1 MLVRLL
7 GEVRVAAESRWRPG
21 GPPKQICVLA
31 SLALEPCT
39 AISTDVLAH
48 RLWGGESPASARG
61 VIYGHIARLRRLLD
75 PHKTASIR
83 RVGRGSYL
91 LDIAADNVDALYARS
106 LAANARAAEADSDI
120 ASAARHWRGAV
131 ELWHGTAL
139 SGVDGPW
146 VGEVRRKL
154 HGERLAAL
162 TALAECELELGRN
175 REAATELRVAIEQYP
190 FEENLVGSLMLAL
203 YRDGR
208 PTEALECYTGVR
220 SRLREELGT
229 DPGERLQRL
238 HQGVLRQDPELFH
251 AGVRMRG
258 DPGPVAVTAP
268 PAAPAPAQ
276 LPADNSAF
284 SGRAVAVRTLDELV
298 TGDGPL
304 RPVVVSGAAGIGK
317 TTLAV
322 HWAHRHRERFPD
334 GQLYVNLQG
343 FGPDGSAMDP
353 SEALRGM
360 LDALGAAADRIPAS
374 LSGQAA
380 MYRSLLA
387 DKRILVL
394 LDNARDAEQVRP
406 LLPGSPRSLAVVT
419 SQDRLTGL
427 VATEAANAVALGL
440 LSHDEARQL
449 LSRRLSPQ
457 RVGRQPQAVDDI
469 IELCARL
476 PLALAIVA
484 ARATVESA
492 RPLSDFAAEL
502 RDVESGLDA
511 FEAGEPAADVRVALS
526 WSYRALGATTARLFR
541 LLGLCPGPQISA
553 AAAASL
559 AGVPIPRVKPL
570 LSELLDRSM
579 LAGRGT
585 GRYILHDLLRAYAGE
600 LVENGDREPAGRRM
614 MGHYLHSARAAT
626 TLLGTPPLDEA
637 PCPDGV
643 TVEEFRDRDA
653 ALAWYQDMLP
663 VLLALIERSD
673 RPEDTVRLAHAV
685 SVFLVR
691 RGMWSQIRA
700 AHLTALRA
708 AEKLGDLARQAY
720 CHRALAFAGLNSGDI
735 REAGDR
741 CRLALELAER
751 LGDPTEQALAHGMTA
766 RVLGTEDRFR
776 PALGHARRSLVL
788 FRRTGDVSGEAGARN
803 AVGWYHLKLGDHA
816 RAIAACRK
824 AIELHRSV
832 ADVYHEA
839 CAWDSLGLA
848 YHRADR
854 LATAVD
860 CFQTAIGLFDDLG
873 GTNVGGKSLN
883 RLGDVYLGMNRPE
896 EARRAWRRALDV
908 LPPEH
913 PDGDG
918 VRAKLRGLDAR
929 GHLDANTGQPI
940 RL

>member
-31 SLALEPCT
+31 SLALEPRT

-83 RVGRGSYL
+83 RVGTGSYL

-146 VGEVRRKL
+146 IGEVRRKL

-162 TALAECELELGRN
+162 TALAECELELGRY

-208 PTEALECYTGVR
+208 PTEALDCYTGIR
-220 SRLREELGT
+220 DRLREELGT
-229 DPGERLQRL
+229 DPGARLQRL

-251 AGVRMRG
+251 AGGRMRG
-258 DPGPVAVTAP
+258 DARPVGITASSP
-268 PAAPAPAQ
+268 VPAQ

-343 FGPDGSAMDP
+343 FGPEGSAMDP

-387 DKRILVL
+387 DKRVLVL
-394 LDNARDAEQVRP
+394 LDNARDPEQVRP
-406 LLPGSPRSLAVVT
+406 LLPGSPGSLAVVT

-427 VATEAANAVALGL
+427 VATEAANTVALGL
-440 LSHDEARQL
+440 LSHGEARQL
-449 LSRRLSPQ
+449 LSRRLTPQ
-457 RVGRQPQAVDDI
+457 RVGREPRAVDDV

-559 AGVPIPRVKPL
+559 AGVPLPRVRPL

-579 LAGRGT
+579 LAGRGA

-600 LVENGDREPAGRRM
+600 LVENGDREQAGSRM

-626 TLLGTPPLDEA
+626 TLLGTPPLDETLR
-637 PCPDGV
+637 PDDV
-643 TVEEFRDRDA
+643 TVEEFHDRDA
-653 ALAWYQDMLP
+653 AITWYQDMLP
-663 VLLALIERSD
+663 VLLTLIERSD

-691 RGMWSQIRA
+691 RGMWSQFRTT
-700 AHLTALRA
+700 HLTALRA
-708 AEKLGDLARQAY
+708 AEELADPARQAY
-720 CHRALAFAGLNSGDI
+720 CHRALAFAGLNAGDI

-741 CRLALELAER
+741 CRQALELAEQ
-751 LGDPTEQALAHGMTA
+751 LGDPKEQALAHGMTA
-766 RVLGTEDRFR
+766 RALAAEDRFG
-776 PALGHARRSLVL
+776 PALDHAERSLAM
-788 FRRTGDVSGEAGARN
+788 FRRAGDISGEAGARN
-803 AVGWYHLKLGDHA
+803 AVGWYHMKLGDHQQ
-816 RAIAACRK
+816 AIASCRE
-824 AIELHRSV
+824 AIELHRTV

-848 YHRADR
+848 YHLAGR
-854 LATAVD
+854 LTLAVD
-860 CFQTAIGLFDDLG
+860 CFQTAIRLFSDLG
-873 GTNVGGKSLN
+873 GTNLRGKSLN
-883 RLGDVYLGMNRPE
+883 RLGDVYLDMNRPDD
-896 EARRAWRRALDV
+896 ARSAWRRALNV

-913 PDGDG
+913 ADGDG
-918 VRAKLRGLDAR
+918 VRAKLRELDAR
-929 GHLDANTGQPI
+929 RPQDAKTGHRIG
-940 RL
+940 